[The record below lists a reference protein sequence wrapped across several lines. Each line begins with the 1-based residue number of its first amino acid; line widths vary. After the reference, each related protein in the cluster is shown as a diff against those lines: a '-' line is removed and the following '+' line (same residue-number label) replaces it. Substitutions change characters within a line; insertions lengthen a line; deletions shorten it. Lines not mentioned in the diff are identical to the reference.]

1 MYKFTNGIV
10 VFDEKTR
17 DAYIKAGMRLAD
29 SMKKLIQDAEQTF
42 LEGTSP
48 EKPKG
53 LMSEIEVADENSFNN
68 GTIEEK
74 PKRSNKKSK

>member
-10 VFDEKTR
+10 VFDEKTK
-17 DAYIKAGMRLAD
+17 DAYIKAGMVLAEKIAKVL
-29 SMKKLIQDAEQTF
+29 S
-42 LEGTSP
+42 EGNSS

-53 LMSEIEVADENSFNN
+53 LMSRFEVTDENSSND
-68 GTIEEK
+68 GTNEEK

>member
-10 VFDEKTR
+10 VFDKKTR
-17 DAYIKAGMRLAD
+17 DAYIKAGMVLA
-29 SMKKLIQDAEQTF
+29 KKIAKVLS
-42 LEGTSP
+42 EGNSS

-53 LMSEIEVADENSFNN
+53 LMSEFEVTNENSSNN
-68 GTIEEK
+68 GTFEEK

>member
-17 DAYIKAGMRLAD
+17 DAYIKAGMVLAEKIAKVL
-29 SMKKLIQDAEQTF
+29 S
-42 LEGTSP
+42 EGNSS

-53 LMSEIEVADENSFNN
+53 LMSEFEVTNENSSNN
-68 GTIEEK
+68 GTFEEK
-74 PKRSNKKSK
+74 SRRSNKKFK

>member
-17 DAYIKAGMRLAD
+17 DAYIKAGMRL
-29 SMKKLIQDAEQTF
+29 SNSTKKFVQDVEQ
-42 LEGTSP
+42 LLVEGTSP

-53 LMSEIEVADENSFNN
+53 LMSEIEVNDENSSND
-68 GTIEEK
+68 GTIKKK
-74 PKRSNKKSK
+74 PKRSNKKIK

>member
-17 DAYIKAGMRLAD
+17 DAYIKAGMRLEND
-29 SMKKLIQDAEQTF
+29 EITIVNDKQELVLPKNDEDIKDFSEQLT
-42 LEGTSP
+42 
-48 EKPKG
+48 
-53 LMSEIEVADENSFNN
+53 EVIYENSFNN

-74 PKRSNKKSK
+74 PRRNNKKTK

>member
-17 DAYIKAGMRLAD
+17 DNYIKAGMRLAD
-29 SMKKLIQDAEQTF
+29 SMKKFAERVEQV
-42 LEGTSP
+42 LSEGTSP
-48 EKPKG
+48 ENPKG
-53 LMSEIEVADENSFNN
+53 LMSEIEVTNENSSNN
-68 GTIEEK
+68 GTIKKK